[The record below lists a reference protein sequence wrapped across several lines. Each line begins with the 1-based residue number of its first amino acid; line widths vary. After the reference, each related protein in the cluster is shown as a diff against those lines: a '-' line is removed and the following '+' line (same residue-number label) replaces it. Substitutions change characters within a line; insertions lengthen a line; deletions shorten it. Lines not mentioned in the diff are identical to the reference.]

1 MVDKPSLIDDALPNQ
16 TVSDAEFRET
26 EVTEV
31 ETPNEDIVQTS
42 ENVEVT
48 MDEQGGAEVS
58 FDPNAM
64 NSALKQDHSIN
75 LAETLSEQ
83 ALDSLGTK
91 LFEQYREYKE
101 SRGDWEQSYREGLE
115 LLGFKYERRTEPFR
129 GASGVNHPVLAEA
142 VTQFQ
147 AQAYKELL
155 PADGPVRTQIMG
167 TITPEKQDQAHRVKD
182 FMNYQIMDQMK
193 EYEPEFDQMLF
204 YLPLSGS
211 TFKKVY
217 YDELLGRAVSKFVP
231 ADDLI
236 VPYSANS
243 LDDAEAIV
251 HVIKMSE
258 NELRKQQ
265 VAGFYRDIE
274 LGQPPVTE
282 NQLQD
287 KKLEL
292 EGISKDGQE
301 DQYTLLEMHV
311 NLDLEGYEDTS
322 PDGEETGI
330 KIPYIVTIAESNN
343 KILSIRRNYAEGDK
357 LMKKIN
363 YFVQFKFL
371 PGTGFYGFGLIH
383 MIGGLTRTATAA
395 LRQLL
400 DAGTLSNL
408 PAGFKSRGIRI
419 RDDAQ
424 PLQPG
429 EFRDVDAP
437 GGNIK
442 DQFMTLPF
450 KGPDATLLQLM
461 GIVVSAGQRF
471 AAIADM
477 QVGDMNQQAA
487 VGTTVALLERGSR
500 VMSAIHKRLYVGL
513 KQEFKLLANVF
524 KTYLPPIYP
533 YDVPGATRNIKMQD
547 FDDRIDILPIADPN
561 IFSQTQR
568 ISMAQS
574 QLQLAQSN
582 PQLHN
587 LYQAYRSMYE
597 ALGVKNISSILPPP
611 QQPQPIDP
619 SMEEIAAMA
628 GKPFQAF
635 VGQDHKAHI
644 DSHLN
649 FMKSNT
655 VQNNPMVMGALQK
668 NILERISLMAQEQI
682 QLEFREELMQARQ
695 IQMALQQNPND
706 PALVQQANQLTQTMN
721 ARKAV
726 LIAEMT
732 KDYMDE
738 EQKIISEFGGDP
750 LIKLKTREL
759 DLRARQNEAR
769 AAYDEGR
776 ISLDTLKA
784 MMNQQNTQEKLE
796 QNEDLAE
803 LRAETSIAKTIL
815 SGENSIRRQ
824 QMADASKI
832 HDFGRNFKKK

>member
-1 MVDKPSLIDDALPNQ
+1 MAEIDKPLPNVDITEKDEAFVEQ
-16 TVSDAEFRET
+16 
-26 EVTEV
+26 EVTV
-31 ETPNEDIVQTS
+31 PNEESVNNED
-42 ENVEVT
+42 VEVT
-48 MDEQGGAEVS
+48 MDEEGGAEIS
-58 FDPNAM
+58 FDPAADQLQ
-64 NSALKQDHSIN
+64 STDHFQN
-75 LAETLSEQ
+75 LAEIMDDQE
-83 ALDSLGTK
+83 LDELGTT
-91 LFEQYREYKE
+91 LFDKYTDYKE
-101 SRGDWEQSYREGLE
+101 SRGDWEQSYREGLD

-155 PADGPVRTQIMG
+155 PADGPVRAQILG
-167 TITPEKQDQAHRVKD
+167 DITNEKQDQAHRVKD
-182 FMNYQIMDQMK
+182 FMNYQIMDQMQ

-217 YDELLGRAVSKFVP
+217 YDDLLGRAVSKFVP

-243 LDDAEAIV
+243 LEDAEAIV

-265 VAGFYRDIE
+265 VSGFYRDIE
-274 LGQPPVTE
+274 LGQPPITS
-282 NQLQD
+282 N
-287 KKLEL
+287 EL
-292 EGISKDGQE
+292 EEKERQLEGVTKGSQE
-301 DQYTLLEMHV
+301 DQFTILEMHV
-311 NLDLEGYEDTS
+311 NLDLEGFEDMGA
-322 PDGEETGI
+322 DGEPTGI
-330 KIPYIVTIAESNN
+330 KLPYIVTIAESNN
-343 KILSIRRNYAEGDK
+343 KILSIRRNFTQDDPTKE
-357 LMKKIN
+357 KIK
-363 YFVQFKFL
+363 YFVQYKFL

-400 DAGTLSNL
+400 DAGTLANL
-408 PAGFKSRGIRI
+408 PAGFKTRGIRI

-442 DQFMTLPF
+442 DQFMQLPF
-450 KGPDATLLQLM
+450 KGPDQTLLQLM
-461 GIVVSAGQRF
+461 GVVVNAGQRF
-471 AAIADM
+471 ASIADS

-513 KQEFKLLANVF
+513 KQEFKLLAEVF
-524 KTYLPPIYP
+524 KSYLPTEYP
-533 YDVPGATRNIKMQD
+533 YDVPGAARTVKQTD
-547 FDDRIDILPIADPN
+547 FDDRIDVLPVADPN

-582 PQLHN
+582 PQVHD

-597 ALGVKNISSILPPP
+597 ALGVKNINAILPPP
-611 QQPQPIDP
+611 VQPQPIDP
-619 SMEEIAAMA
+619 SLEEIAAMA

-635 VGQDHKAHI
+635 PGQDHKAHI
-644 DSHLN
+644 DSHLS
-649 FMKSNT
+649 FMQSNM
-655 VQNNPMVMGALQK
+655 VQNSPAVMGALQK
-668 NILERISLMAQEQI
+668 NILERISLMAQEQV
-682 QLEFREELMQARQ
+682 QLEVQQELMQAQ
-695 IQMALQQNPND
+695 QMQQMLQANPNNQE
-706 PALVQQANQLTQTMN
+706 LINQANMLTNKIN
-721 ARKAV
+721 ARKAI

-732 KDYMDE
+732 KDYMME
-738 EQKIISEFGGDP
+738 EQKILTEYGGDP
-750 LIKLKTREL
+750 LLKLKSREL
-759 DLRARQNEAR
+759 DIKAR
-769 AAYDEGR
+769 ADEAKRAYDEGR
-776 ISLDTLKA
+776 ISLDTMRA
-784 MMNQQNTQEKLE
+784 MQNQQQFNEKME

-803 LRAETSIAKTIL
+803 LRADTSLTKQEMSIA
-815 SGENSIRRQ
+815 
-824 QMADASKI
+824 SKKF
-832 HDFGRNFKKK
+832 DFGRNFKKN